1 LGDGGQKDGLFTASA
16 VTGTYPMSVDVVNF
30 HVEQSA
36 SLFRAVRLA
45 NRHRR
50 PRPNAAAAFFAFI
63 LKNPVL
69 YYPLRCPT
77 DRFCPW

>member
-1 LGDGGQKDGLFTASA
+1 L
-16 VTGTYPMSVDVVNF
+16 
-30 HVEQSA
+30 
-36 SLFRAVRLA
+36 RLT

-77 DRFCPW
+77 DRFYPW